1 MITIST
7 YEGIFT
13 LLSVSKTA
21 SLTHLRSVSFIAL
34 SSPEHSPI
42 RPKYNFIQKMFFNIY
57 FFRSTSSF
65 PLIKKILKLNF
76 LNKQH

>member
-1 MITIST
+1 MITISK
-7 YEGIFT
+7 YEGVFS

-42 RPKYNFIQKMFFNIY
+42 RPKYNFIQKMFFYI
-57 FFRSTSSF
+57 FF
-65 PLIKKILKLNF
+65 
-76 LNKQH
+76 

>member
-1 MITIST
+1 MITISK
-7 YEGIFT
+7 YEGVFT

-42 RPKYNFIQKMFFNIY
+42 RPKYNFIQIMFFNIY
-57 FFRSTSSF
+57 SFRLNLLKVF
-65 PLIKKILKLNF
+65 PLIKKNLQTKLLK
-76 LNKQH
+76 